1 MNRLRVGLFVILA
14 IIACPAF
21 PVAAQAAD
29 IDIPHGPEALRRGA
43 EVVANVCMTCHSLKY
58 VQYGGLSQLGFS
70 DKELNTLRGGKALK
84 EPLLAGMDADML
96 REGFGIL
103 PPDLS
108 LMANAREGGSGYIYE
123 LLTGFYQKADG
134 SVDNHVFPGIKMP
147 DVLNYS
153 DAKEPAQRAPLQEQA
168 KDVAA
173 FLVWTA
179 DPHATERHHL
189 GYYVLAYL
197 AVLTLLLYLSKRRVW
212 ARLD

>member
-1 MNRLRVGLFVILA
+1 MNRLRVGLFVILG
-14 IIACPAF
+14 IIAGPS
-21 PVAAQAAD
+21 QAAE
-29 IDIPHGPEALRRGA
+29 IDIPHAPEALRRGA
-43 EVVANVCMTCHSLKY
+43 EVVANVCLTCHSLKY
-58 VQYGGLSQLGFS
+58 VQYGGLSQLGFNAKELDTLRS
-70 DKELNTLRGGKALK
+70 DKDLK
-84 EPLLAGMDADML
+84 EPLLAGMDPDML

-108 LMANAREGGSGYIYE
+108 LMANAREDGPAYIYE

-153 DAKEPAQRAPLQEQA
+153 DAKESAQRAPLQEQA

-179 DPHATERHHL
+179 DPHAAERHHL

>member
-1 MNRLRVGLFVILA
+1 MRNIRVALFVILGVLTL
-14 IIACPAF
+14 

-43 EVVANVCMTCHSLKY
+43 EVVANVCMACHSLKY

-70 DKELNTLRGGKALK
+70 EKELDILRSGKDLK
-84 EPLLAGMDADML
+84 EPLLAGMDPNML
-96 REGFGIL
+96 QESFGVL

-108 LMANAREGGSGYIYE
+108 LMANAREEGPAYIYE

-134 SVDNHVFPGIKMP
+134 SVDNHVFPGVKMP
-147 DVLNYS
+147 DVLNFS

-173 FLVWTA
+173 FLDWAA
-179 DPHATERHHL
+179 DPHAAERHRL

-197 AVLTLLLYLSKRRVW
+197 VVLTLLLYLSKRRVW